1 VDKLKETHS
10 QRHDATL
17 SEIYELIFH
26 NETLVRSELK
36 VLQDLVQKKLKK
48 RILTGFF
55 EHKRSSCVE
64 ALEQAEI

>member
-1 VDKLKETHS
+1 MNITPKNRGQVDKLKETHS

-36 VLQDLVQKKLKK
+36 VLQDLVQNKLLN
-48 RILTGFF
+48 RAMPSFY
-55 EHKRSSCVE
+55 SSNSR
-64 ALEQAEI
+64 A